1 MRQGPYRLH
10 PAPHQL
16 KFSDVSQRS
25 RTGLTG
31 ADTGIVSM
39 NTDPELP
46 TDVLTL
52 VEEVARVE
60 KRDVVTGRVRIATHT
75 DTVDQTVRE
84 TLEGQTVEVS
94 RIAVD
99 RMLQPGEP
107 VPQIRTEGDLTV
119 IPVLEEVLVV
129 EKRLVL
135 KEEVRVLRR
144 VETGVFEEMVA
155 LHRQSAVID
164 HLEPNEATSTEGA

>member
-1 MRQGPYRLH
+1 
-10 PAPHQL
+10 
-16 KFSDVSQRS
+16 
-25 RTGLTG
+25 
-31 ADTGIVSM
+31 M
-39 NTDPELP
+39 NTNPEPP

-60 KRDVVTGRVRIATHT
+60 KRDVVTGRVRIATRT

-94 RIAVD
+94 RISVD
-99 RMLQPGEP
+99 RMLLPGEP

-135 KEEVRVLRR
+135 KEELRVLRR
-144 VETGVFEEMVA
+144 VETGVFEETVA

-164 HLEPNEATSTEGA
+164 HLDPNETATSFKGA

>member
-1 MRQGPYRLH
+1 
-10 PAPHQL
+10 
-16 KFSDVSQRS
+16 
-25 RTGLTG
+25 
-31 ADTGIVSM
+31 M
-39 NTDPELP
+39 NTDSEPS

-60 KRDVVTGRVRIATHT
+60 KRDVVTGRVRIATRT

-94 RIAVD
+94 RISVD
-99 RMLQPGEP
+99 RMLLPGEP
-107 VPQIRTEGDLTV
+107 VPQIRTEGELTV

-135 KEEVRVLRR
+135 KEELRVLRR
-144 VETGVFEEMVA
+144 VETGVFEETVA

-164 HLEPNEATSTEGA
+164 HLDPNETATIPKGA

>member
-1 MRQGPYRLH
+1 
-10 PAPHQL
+10 
-16 KFSDVSQRS
+16 
-25 RTGLTG
+25 
-31 ADTGIVSM
+31 M
-39 NTDPELP
+39 NTNTEPSTEL
-46 TDVLTL
+46 LTL

-60 KRDVVTGRVRIATHT
+60 KRDVVTGRVRITTRT

-84 TLEGQTVEVS
+84 TLEGQTIEFSRVS
-94 RIAVD
+94 VD
-99 RMLQPGEP
+99 RMLLPGEP

-135 KEEVRVLRR
+135 KEELRVLRR
-144 VETGVFEEMVA
+144 VETGVFEETVA

-164 HLEPNEATSTEGA
+164 HLDPNEATSSKGA